1 MLDLYFW
8 TTDNGYKGRQMVEE
22 TGLDHTIKPVNLRER
37 AQFAPA
43 PDVSDPVIQVIDQSN
58 GEIVYSLRI
67 QGKSFEPKVR
77 RAGLYTVK
85 VLEPDEGYERVHKD
99 LKASP

>member
-1 MLDLYFW
+1 M
-8 TTDNGYKGRQMVEE
+8 
-22 TGLDHTIKPVNLRER
+22 
-37 AQFAPA
+37 
-43 PDVSDPVIQVIDQSN
+43 IQVIDQSS

-85 VLEPDEGYERVHKD
+85 VLEPDQGYETVHKD